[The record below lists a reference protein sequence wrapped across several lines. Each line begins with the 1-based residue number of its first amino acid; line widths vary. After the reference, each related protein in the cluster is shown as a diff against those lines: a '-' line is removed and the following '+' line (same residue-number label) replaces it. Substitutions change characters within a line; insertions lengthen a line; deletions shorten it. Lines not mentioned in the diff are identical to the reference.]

1 VVVSFVK
8 PLQISRRTLQ
18 VLVVVLTV
26 LTPVLARYANYL
38 SARQLD
44 KVIERFDDSLQ
55 GKSLRYTDGIIRAT
69 LAPDVTRGD
78 HLARDRDGALA
89 AARSLKGSTWSF
101 ELFGVS
107 LTDPLAVLES
117 ALASRSVRWILI
129 SGVLIPLAL
138 ALLFGR
144 VFCSWMCPVGF
155 GLEITGK
162 LRKVL
167 RFLEVKPGKVRLWY
181 GNKYVLLAGGLA
193 ITLAFGLPFL
203 GYLYPPAMLGREA
216 HNGITVFFDRGED
229 GFLGFTAAGFTVAS
243 WLLLA
248 IVLAEIAFS
257 ARFWCRSLCPGGAVY
272 GLLGVARIVRVR
284 QESERCTK
292 CGNCVAVCEMG
303 LNPMKTE
310 PGIECDNCGECV
322 SHCPDGAL
330 GFHLPRWKPTEASGI
345 PVPGIDTGSK
355 EVLS

>member
-1 VVVSFVK
+1 VNSAAAAAKRKKFFK
-8 PLQISRRTLQ
+8 PLQISRRGVQILF
-18 VLVVVLTV
+18 VVLTV

-44 KVIERFDDSLQ
+44 KVMERMEGSPQ
-55 GKSLRYTDGIIRAT
+55 GATLVYTDRTIRASV
-69 LAPDVTRGD
+69 APDVPRGEGT
-78 HLARDRDGALA
+78 ARDRDSALA

-117 ALASRSVRWILI
+117 ALASRTARWVLFA
-129 SGVLIPLAL
+129 GVLIPIAL

-144 VFCSWMCPVGF
+144 VFCSWICPVGL

-167 RFLEVKPGKVRLWY
+167 RFLEIKPGKARLWY
-181 GNKYVLLAGGLA
+181 GNKYVILGIGLA
-193 ITLAFGLPFL
+193 ITFAFGVPFL
-203 GYLYPPAMLGREA
+203 GYIYPPAMLGREV
-216 HNGITVFFDRGED
+216 HNGITVFFDRAED
-229 GFLGFTAAGFTVAS
+229 GMMGFTAAGLTLAS

-272 GLLGVARIVRVR
+272 NLLGMARLVRVA
-284 QESERCTK
+284 QEGEKCTK
-292 CGNCVAVCEMG
+292 CGDCIVVCEMG
-303 LNPMKTE
+303 LNPMNDKL
-310 PGIECDNCGECV
+310 GMECDNCGECI
-322 SHCPDGAL
+322 SHCPDDAL
-330 GFHLPRWKPTEASGI
+330 GFHLPGWKPNQEITQ
-345 PVPGIDTGSK
+345 
-355 EVLS
+355 